1 MKLFSLI
8 IALLLA
14 SASSYSQTSAEI
26 VSFSIEKVSGA
37 VAVTWTPS
45 VVPESNHFE
54 IQRSKDGA
62 NWKVIAIMFPFE
74 DSSRMHTYKYN
85 DKSLTEGNLYYRI
98 RQIDINKKENFSK
111 VHTTGSTKTDK

>member
-8 IALLLA
+8 IALLLI
-14 SASSYSQTSAEI
+14 SVSSYSQISAEI
-26 VSFSIEKVSGA
+26 VSFSIEKVPGA
-37 VAVTWTPS
+37 VAVTWTPT

-62 NWKVIAIMFPFE
+62 NWTVIAIMFPFE
-74 DSSRMHTYKYN
+74 DASKMHTYKYN
-85 DKSLTEGNLYYRI
+85 DKSLNEGNLYYRI

-111 VHTTGSTKTDK
+111 VHMTGRTTTHK